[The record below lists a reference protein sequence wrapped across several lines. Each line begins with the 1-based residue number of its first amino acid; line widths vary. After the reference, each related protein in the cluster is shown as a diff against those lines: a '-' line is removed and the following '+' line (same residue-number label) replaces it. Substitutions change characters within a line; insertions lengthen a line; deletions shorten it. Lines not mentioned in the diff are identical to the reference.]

1 MTTDPHQPRPT
12 SASAAAGAAAGAAG
26 TGRPTSGTGSTE
38 APMPEAEYRART
50 ESIGEMFA
58 SFSENLSTLVRQEIA
73 LAKAE
78 ATVEAKKAGTGAGLL
93 AGAALAAVFVLLFL
107 SMALMW
113 ALGSVMHVG
122 WAAVIVAVV
131 WAIVAA
137 MPRRHGQEVLRPDQG
152 PAPDP
157 GDGSGDP
164 ADLNPTKG
172 DAMSNNP
179 DEIRADIERTRT
191 SQRRRGRPGREGHP
205 AKAVHRQG
213 DRVRERMT
221 NLKESIMGS
230 PADPYS
236 YRSEPGLGD
245 RAQIWPTTSST
256 GPRTPC
262 TPFSRPR
269 PGSAPAPAA
278 IRWRPG

>member
-1 MTTDPHQPRPT
+1 
-12 SASAAAGAAAGAAG
+12 
-26 TGRPTSGTGSTE
+26 
-38 APMPEAEYRART
+38 MPEAEYRART

-137 MPRRHGQEVLRPDQG
+137 ILAVTGKKYLDRIRGLRQTQETVQEIP
-152 PAPDP
+152 PT
-157 GDGSGDP
+157 
-164 ADLNPTKG
+164 LNPTK
-172 DAMSNNP
+172 
-179 DEIRADIERTRT
+179 E
-191 SQRRRGRPGREGHP
+191 
-205 AKAVHRQG
+205 
-213 DRVRERMT
+213 
-221 NLKESIMGS
+221 
-230 PADPYS
+230 
-236 YRSEPGLGD
+236 
-245 RAQIWPTTSST
+245 
-256 GPRTPC
+256 TP
-262 TPFSRPR
+262 
-269 PGSAPAPAA
+269 
-278 IRWRPG
+278 